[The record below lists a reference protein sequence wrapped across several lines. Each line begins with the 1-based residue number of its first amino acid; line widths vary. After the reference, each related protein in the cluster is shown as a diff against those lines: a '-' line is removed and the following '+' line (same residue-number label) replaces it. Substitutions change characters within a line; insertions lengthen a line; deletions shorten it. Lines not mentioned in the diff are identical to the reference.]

1 MDRRHTVTTT
11 SRTRICVRCDRPI
24 MAQAVTVPQLFAT
37 SGARPDDHRHR
48 DGDPECRPRTR
59 IDP

>member
-1 MDRRHTVTTT
+1 MTAMN
-11 SRTRICVRCDRPI
+11 SMRICVRCDRPI
-24 MAQAVTVPQLFAT
+24 ADEAVTVPQLFAI

-48 DGDPECRPRTR
+48 DGDHECRPRTR

>member
-1 MDRRHTVTTT
+1 M
-11 SRTRICVRCDRPI
+11 SSIRICVRCDRPI
-24 MAQAVTVPQLFAT
+24 MARAVTVPQLGAA

-59 IDP
+59 VDP

>member
-1 MDRRHTVTTT
+1 MTAMN
-11 SRTRICVRCDRPI
+11 SIRICVRCDRPI
-24 MAQAVTVPQLFAT
+24 AGEAVTVPQLFAT
-37 SGARPDDHRHR
+37 SGARPDDHR